1 MRSSGKIKLTL
12 QFSNSQED
20 QKAVRISSMKTTR
33 SMPVAAASLLIL
45 MLTGLLIISAIATNA
60 LADGYLIGDRD
71 VVKVIVYDHPDL
83 TSSARVEEDG
93 IIFLP
98 LIGAVKARGLTVQQ
112 LQDEVARRYA
122 DGYIVEP
129 NVSIHVTEYRS
140 KKAYVL
146 GEVNKPGLYE
156 ITGNA
161 TVLEAISKAEGLT
174 RTASDRLVITRPD
187 SSTNPEGTGGKGIS
201 EINLARLLREGE
213 ISLNLPISDGYV
225 LFIPK
230 ADMFYIH
237 GEVKGPG
244 YYKLEEGATFLK
256 AIIMAGG
263 VTNKSAEKRTV
274 VTRVEEGRSV
284 TVQVNLSDPV
294 RPDDV
299 IKVPESNFY
308 IYGEVKTP
316 GYYKLEEGTTFLRAI
331 VMAGGPTGK
340 AAKNRTR
347 CIRGE
352 NGEELE
358 KRVPLSDMVHPDDII
373 YVPESLF

>member
-1 MRSSGKIKLTL
+1 MRTSPMKTMRS
-12 QFSNSQED
+12 
-20 QKAVRISSMKTTR
+20 RI
-33 SMPVAAASLLIL
+33 VAAVLLI
-45 MLTGLLIISAIATNA
+45 GILIALPAFLAITTNA
-60 LADGYLIGDRD
+60 LANGYLIGDRD
-71 VVKVIVYDHPDL
+71 ILKVTVYDHPDL
-83 TSSARVEEDG
+83 ASSVRVEEDG
-93 IIFLP
+93 NIFLP
-98 LIGAVKARGLTVQQ
+98 LIGTVKARGLSVQQ

-122 DGYIVEP
+122 NGYIVKP
-129 NVSIHVTEYRS
+129 QVSIYVTEYRS
-140 KKAYVL
+140 KKAFVL

-187 SSTNPEGTGGKGIS
+187 SGTNPEGTGGKGIS
-201 EINLARLLREGE
+201 EINLARLLREGDM
-213 ISLNLPISDGYV
+213 SLNLPISDGYV

-237 GEVKGPG
+237 GEVKGSG
-244 YYKLEEGATFLK
+244 YYKLEEGTTFLK

-284 TVQVNLSDPV
+284 TEQVNLSDPV

-347 CIRGE
+347 LSRRE
-352 NGEELE
+352 NGEEVE
-358 KRVPLSDMVHPDDII
+358 RRVSLSDMVKPDDII
-373 YVPESLF
+373 FVPESLF